1 MTATSERVPNS
12 GSLPKPRILCVD
24 DDAALLDLLDRHLRT
39 DYDVSKARSGEEAL
53 AVLAVASDIAVVVAD
68 MNMPG
73 MDGAT
78 LLARFRSEAPAI
90 ARVMLTGES
99 DQAIAAQAIN
109 SGQIFRFLAKSCTR
123 EQLRRAI
130 AEAVEQHH
138 LVVAERTLLESTL
151 LGAIQALMD
160 ALAVVNPVA
169 FGRAQRIRRLA
180 LELARVAGLPKDWS
194 LEAAAL
200 LSQLG
205 YLAVPQEVLERL
217 LAGARLTNTER
228 RQIDRVPAV
237 TCDLLRKIPRL
248 EPVISAISG
257 LDAAFGPSDAK
268 APTAVDVLRVA
279 ADFDRYLV
287 QTGDPR
293 LAIDALRAH
302 LARYSSVLLPLLAAH
317 IGAEIRD
324 ATIREVTL
332 HHVTV
337 GMVLI
342 EEVRTDTGALLVPA
356 EFEVTHGFLER
367 LNNFPLG
374 VVDKSVR
381 VRIASAS
388 PPPARQ
394 PVGSAA
400 TA

>member
-1 MTATSERVPNS
+1 MTQTGQA
-12 GSLPKPRILCVD
+12 PRPGVLCVD
-24 DDAALLDLLDRHLRT
+24 DDPALLDLLDRHLRT
-39 DYDVSKARSGEEAL
+39 DYDVSKAAGGEEAL
-53 AVLAVASDIAVVVAD
+53 AMLASASGIAVVVAD
-68 MNMPG
+68 MNMPR
-73 MDGAT
+73 MDGVT
-78 LLARFRSEAPAI
+78 LLARVRQDAPTI
-90 ARVMLTGES
+90 VRVMLTGES
-99 DQAIAAQAIN
+99 DQAVAAQAIN

-130 AEAVEQHH
+130 SDAVEQHH
-138 LVVAERTLLESTL
+138 LIVAERTLLESTL

-160 ALAVVNPVA
+160 TLAVVNPVA

-180 LELARVAGLPKDWS
+180 VELARIAGLQKEWS

-205 YLAVPQEVLERL
+205 HLAVPQEALERL
-217 LAGARLTNTER
+217 LAGGRLTNTER
-228 RQIDRVPAV
+228 RQVDRVPAV
-237 TCDLLRKIPRL
+237 TCELLRKIPRL
-248 EPVISAISG
+248 EPVIDIISG
-257 LDAAFGPSDAK
+257 LDAAFRPSDLE
-268 APTAVDVLRVA
+268 APTTIDILRVA
-279 ADFDRYLV
+279 ADFDRYFV

-302 LARYSSVLLPLLAAH
+302 LARYSPALLPILAAH
-317 IGAEIRD
+317 IGAEIRN
-324 ATIREVTL
+324 ATIREVSL

-342 EEVRTDTGALLVPA
+342 EELRTDTGALVVPA

-367 LNNFPLG
+367 LNHFPPG

-388 PPPARQ
+388 EPAARK
-394 PVGSAA
+394 SAKAAA